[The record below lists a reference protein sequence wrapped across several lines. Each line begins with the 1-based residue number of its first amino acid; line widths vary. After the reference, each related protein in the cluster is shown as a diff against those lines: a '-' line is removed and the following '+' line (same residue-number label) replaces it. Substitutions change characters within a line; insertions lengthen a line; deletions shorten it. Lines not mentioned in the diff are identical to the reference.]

1 MVTIATS
8 TSYEY
13 MDKAAIDK
21 DLFCDY
27 CNNPLVD
34 PVSTP
39 CKHTFCRMC
48 IQNKF
53 KKTGGTC
60 AKPKCKNR
68 SISLNDL
75 TSVTE
80 RIVLNML
87 DRLLVKCMLC
97 GTINI
102 PRASFE
108 KHVTNFCPKVTV
120 SCTAIDL
127 KCPWIGSNEQL
138 KQHISVCTYEQMRPI
153 LTEITQNNHQ
163 LKEQIQ
169 QMSEQCEKNHLS
181 YIKELQETNQHLNTN
196 IEQLNEVLYHEKVE
210 LKDLQLEFQ
219 QLKELILQDKTQI
232 NELQTEIRC
241 EKEEIIRANERCN
254 KQEIQINQLIDKINA
269 KEDAYAYQNPELE
282 LSISKCPSHTTIDL
296 SKQQLLD
303 RDMETIIKQALI
315 EKECT
320 RLDLGYNVITS
331 KGASILADALKHN
344 TTLEELD
351 FHHNRLSDLGVHSL
365 TKVLSSNNSIL
376 KALGLGSN
384 GITDNGVEHLAEML
398 KTNRTITWLAL
409 AGNQISDHG
418 VKLLA
423 NTLAYQNTS
432 LLVLSLHVNKS
443 ISDESVD
450 IIIDML
456 QHNKSLKKLW
466 IQDCN
471 ISEDGKLKLRNVA
484 KIKQGFSL
492 YM

>member
-1 MVTIATS
+1 MTTLATN
-8 TSYEY
+8 TNYEY
-13 MDKAAIDK
+13 MDKASIDK
-21 DLFCDY
+21 DLYCDY

-39 CKHTFCRMC
+39 CKHTFCRIC
-48 IQNKF
+48 IENKLN
-53 KKTGGTC
+53 KIGGPC

-68 SISLNDL
+68 SMTLNDL

-87 DRLLVKCMLC
+87 DRLLVKCMIC

-102 PRASFE
+102 PRGSFE
-108 KHVTNFCPKVTV
+108 KHLTNFCPKVTV
-120 SCTAIDL
+120 SCTAFDL
-127 KCPWIGSNEQL
+127 KCSWIGSNEQL
-138 KQHISVCTYEQMRPI
+138 KQHITVCTYEQMRPI
-153 LTEITQNNHQ
+153 LMEIIQNNHQ
-163 LKEQIQ
+163 LKEQLQ
-169 QMSEQCEKNHLS
+169 QMSEQCSKNHLS
-181 YIKELQETNQHLNTN
+181 YIKELQETNQRLNTK
-196 IEQLNEVLYHEKVE
+196 IEQLNETVYQEKAQ
-210 LKDLQLEFQ
+210 LKDSQIEFQ

-232 NELQTEIRC
+232 NELQTEIQC
-241 EKEEIIRANERCN
+241 GKEEITRVNERCD
-254 KQEIQINQLIDKINA
+254 KQEIQINQLIDKINT
-269 KEDAYAYQNPELE
+269 KGDIYAYQNPQLE
-282 LSISKCPSHTTIDL
+282 QSISKCQSHTTIDL

-303 RDMETIIKQALI
+303 RDIETIIKQGLI
-315 EKECT
+315 EKQCT
-320 RLDLGYNVITS
+320 RLDLGYNLITS
-331 KGASILADALKHN
+331 KGASILADALKNN

-351 FHHNRLSDLGVHSL
+351 FHNNRLSDLGVYSL
-365 TKVLSSNNSIL
+365 AKVLSSNNSIL

-409 AGNQISDHG
+409 AGNQIGDYG

-423 NTLAYQNTS
+423 NTLAHQNTS

-443 ISDESVD
+443 ISDTSVD

-471 ISEDGKLKLRNVA
+471 ISEDGKLKLRDAA